1 MNVAAILKGKGRA
14 VATTRPEALMQI
26 VVEKLAAKKI
36 GAIVVVGANGVVA
49 GIISERDIIRAIAE
63 RGPDALTLPV
73 SEFMTRQVVSCGEGD
88 TLDELMATMT
98 ASRFRHIPVI
108 EDRSLVGIV
117 SIGDVVKHHIAEVEM
132 EASALRTYLVA
143 G

>member
-14 VATTRPEALMQI
+14 VVTARPDISLQAIAERL
-26 VVEKLAAKKI
+26 VAKKI
-36 GAIVVVGANGVVA
+36 GAIVIVA
-49 GIISERDIIRAIAE
+49 ADGRPLGIISERDIIRAIAE
-63 RGPDALTLPV
+63 RGPVCLSQPV
-73 SEFMTRQVVSCGEGD
+73 SEYMTRQVVTCRESD
-88 TLDELMATMT
+88 TLDQLMATMT
-98 ASRFRHIPVI
+98 ALRFRHVPVV
-108 EDRSLVGIV
+108 EDGALAGIV

>member
-14 VATTRPEALMQI
+14 VVTTRPETSLQNIA
-26 VVEKLAAKKI
+26 EKLAAKKI
-36 GAIVVVGANGVVA
+36 GAIVIVA
-49 GIISERDIIRAIAE
+49 ADGRPLGIISERDIIRAIAE
-63 RGPDALTLPV
+63 RGAACLSQPV
-73 SEFMTRQVVSCGEGD
+73 AEFMTRQIVTCKESD
-88 TLDELMATMT
+88 TLDQLMATMT
-98 ASRFRHIPVI
+98 ALRFRHVPVI
-108 EDRSLVGIV
+108 EDGALIGIV